1 MHWDNPIPVVA
12 AVVRWNSQFVIARNA
27 KWPPGM
33 FSMIT
38 GFVER
43 NENPMATLRRELKE
57 ELGLDL
63 AGAEFIGHFVFPEA
77 NQLIV
82 AFLAHGV
89 GSVSF
94 GSELAEVKMLTNEEA
109 ETYNFGM
116 LGLTSTIFR
125 KATSMVAKVDG
136 EAIAEGEM
144 THQ

>member
-1 MHWDNPIPVVA
+1 
-12 AVVRWNSQFVIARNA
+12 
-27 KWPPGM
+27 
-33 FSMIT
+33 MIT